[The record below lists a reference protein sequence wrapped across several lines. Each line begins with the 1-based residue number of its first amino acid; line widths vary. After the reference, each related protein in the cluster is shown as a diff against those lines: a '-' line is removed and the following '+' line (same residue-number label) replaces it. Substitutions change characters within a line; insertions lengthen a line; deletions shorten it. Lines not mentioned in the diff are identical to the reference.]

1 MRRPYS
7 VPLSLLVAAMLASA
21 CASLPDVK
29 KYLPGGKKLPPDS
42 SARAASDVPEVFQS
56 PAGLDSGGACRD
68 PMHDPRDGRAVKLVR
83 SAAGRGD
90 YEVPEGRYG
99 VAKGE
104 LLRIDCRDG
113 HPLGI
118 VER

>member
-1 MRRPYS
+1 MRRPIS
-7 VPLSLLVAAMLASA
+7 AALALLVAATLASA
-21 CASLPDVK
+21 CSSLPDVK

-42 SARAASDVPEVFQS
+42 TARAATDVPELFQS
-56 PAGLDSGGACRD
+56 PAGLDPGGTCRD
-68 PMHDPRDGRAVKLVR
+68 PMHDPRDGRAVQLVR

-104 LLRIDCRDG
+104 LLRIDCRSG
-113 HPLGI
+113 HPIGI